1 MEKSIN
7 VFLTLFDKYKD
18 IEVFKQSVD
27 EHKNRLAAYNTA
39 RKYEFIS
46 NLVGGKKKYEEN
58 LQEICALEQ
67 ELETLMEVAEKGH
80 TDEEIEKNKRKAELT
95 TIKFNLE
102 TLLQSKEMR
111 LRLVN
116 MSLEYRLNLTEAD
129 IATLQQ
135 YFPTVNLRKLYE
147 VEQYHR
153 KLAKILDGQ
162 FKSEQNAIK
171 SEIDIIKEQLEIVNT
186 QIKELG
192 FVGIISKE
200 FLDKHS
206 AITGEINALRTQNQ
220 AFLKQKELQ
229 EAKAN
234 ADEVLRR
241 SIEDILREIEVTLND
256 KMKEFTDSF
265 SLAKLGKDENVT
277 TEVLAKICKE
287 LKCDVG
293 DIMEFIPDENE

>member
-1 MEKSIN
+1 
-7 VFLTLFDKYKD
+7 
-18 IEVFKQSVD
+18 
-27 EHKNRLAAYNTA
+27 
-39 RKYEFIS
+39 
-46 NLVGGKKKYEEN
+46 
-58 LQEICALEQ
+58 
-67 ELETLMEVAEKGH
+67 
-80 TDEEIEKNKRKAELT
+80 
-95 TIKFNLE
+95 
-102 TLLQSKEMR
+102 
-111 LRLVN
+111 
-116 MSLEYRLNLTEAD
+116 MSLEYGVYPTEAD

-171 SEIDIIKEQLEIVNT
+171 GEIDTIKEQLEIANT

-192 FVGIISKE
+192 FVGNISKE

-206 AITGEINALRTQNQ
+206 AITGEINALRTQNH

-277 TEVLAKICKE
+277 TEVLAKICNE

-293 DIMEFIPDENE
+293 DIMEFILDENE